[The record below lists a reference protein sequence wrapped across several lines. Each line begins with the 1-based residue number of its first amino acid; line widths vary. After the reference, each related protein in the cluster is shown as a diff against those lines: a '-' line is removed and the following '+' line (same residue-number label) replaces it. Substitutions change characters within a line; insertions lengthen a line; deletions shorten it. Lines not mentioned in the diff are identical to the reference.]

1 MNKFFIII
9 FFFFFYFHKSLL
21 AIDSGNYLAGESAF
35 NNKDNK
41 TAIYYFKNAI
51 DLSKLDTEFGQ
62 NITKKLCVLYLL
74 EGEIDK
80 CILIG
85 KKIEKN
91 LTSDSIENT
100 NILMALIV
108 GDIKR
113 KKFNSALNRLK
124 KINKSSFERFSVP
137 IIEAWII
144 AGEERNL
151 NKAKQK
157 LDELKKDYAVN
168 TYSLRNLNLALIY
181 DFFNKNDKALIYYQ
195 KSINDFTK
203 PSYRLVEILSNAYE
217 RNGDFEKAKDIYT
230 KFLSNHQDNL
240 LVEKSLKRIEKKAV
254 PNKLIANTNDAIAE
268 LFSTISSTFS
278 SDFTNNFAIVYSH
291 FSLYLKKDFEV
302 AQLYLAE
309 LLEEKKRY
317 VEANN
322 LYEKIKP
329 SSNFYWHSKLKKA
342 RNLELLGDS
351 EKSIPILKEMSN
363 EKQERHDSL
372 KLLGDIY
379 RNYNKYTEAIKFY
392 NEAVSRIQKISSEHW
407 ELLYSRGMA
416 YERNNQWIKAEKDF
430 LKILELVPNQPD
442 VLNYLAYSWIEQ
454 DSNLEQAKK
463 FILKAASIKP
473 RDPYIVDSLGWA
485 YYNLKEYDKAIKEL
499 EKAIDLKPTD
509 PIINDHLGDAYLK
522 VDRKLEALYQWK
534 KAIQFKPENDLEKKI
549 EKKIK
554 KYDNDNQLDLL

>member
-21 AIDSGNYLAGESAF
+21 AVDSGNYLAGESAF

-51 DLSKLDTEFGQ
+51 DLNKLDTEFGQ
-62 NITKKLCVLYLL
+62 NIAKKLCVLYLL

-91 LTSDSIENT
+91 LTSDSIQNA

-108 GDIKR
+108 GDIKG
-113 KKFNSALNRLK
+113 KNFNSALNRLK
-124 KINKSSFERFSVP
+124 KIKKNSYERFSVP
-137 IIEAWII
+137 IIESWII
-144 AGEERNL
+144 AGQERNL
-151 NKAKQK
+151 NKAKEK
-157 LDELKKDYAVN
+157 LDELKKDYEVN
-168 TYSLRNLNLALIY
+168 INSLRNLNLALIY
-181 DFFNKNDKALIYYQ
+181 DLFNKNEKALIYYQ
-195 KSINDFTK
+195 KSINDFSK

-230 KFLSNHQDNL
+230 KFLSNHNDNL

-254 PNKLIANTNDAIAE
+254 PKKLIANTNDAIAE
-268 LFSTISSTFS
+268 LLSTISSSFS
-278 SDFTNNFAIVYSH
+278 SDFTNNFAIIYSH

-309 LLEEKKRY
+309 LLEENKRY
-317 VEANN
+317 AEANN

-351 EKSIPILKEMSN
+351 EISIPILKEMSK

-372 KLLGDIY
+372 KLLGDIH
-379 RNYNKYTEAIKFY
+379 RNYNKYKEAIKFY
-392 NEAVSRIQKISSEHW
+392 NEAISRIKKISAEHW

-442 VLNYLAYSWIEQ
+442 VLNYLGYSWIEQ
-454 DSNLEQAKK
+454 DSNLDQAKK
-463 FILKAASIKP
+463 FILKAVSMKP
-473 RDPYIVDSLGWA
+473 SDPYIVDSLGWA

-499 EKAIDLKPTD
+499 ERAIDLKPTD

-554 KYDNDNQLDLL
+554 KYDNHNQLDLL

>member
-51 DLSKLDTEFGQ
+51 DLNKLDTEFGQ

-379 RNYNKYTEAIKFY
+379 RNYNKYKEAIKFY

-554 KYDNDNQLDLL
+554 KYDKDNQLDLL

>member
-1 MNKFFIII
+1 MKKYFIII
-9 FFFFFYFHKSLL
+9 FFLFFYFQKSLL

-51 DLSKLDTEFGQ
+51 DLNKLDTEFGQ

-379 RNYNKYTEAIKFY
+379 RNYNKYKEAIKFY

-554 KYDNDNQLDLL
+554 KYDKDNQLDLL

>member
-51 DLSKLDTEFGQ
+51 DLNKLDTEFGQ

-278 SDFTNNFAIVYSH
+278 SDFTNNFAIIYSH

-379 RNYNKYTEAIKFY
+379 RNYNKYKEAIKFY

-554 KYDNDNQLDLL
+554 KYDNHNQLDLL

>member
-51 DLSKLDTEFGQ
+51 DLNKLDTEFGQ

-278 SDFTNNFAIVYSH
+278 SDFTNNFAIIYSH

-379 RNYNKYTEAIKFY
+379 RNYNKYKEAIKFY

-554 KYDNDNQLDLL
+554 KYDKDNQLDLL